1 MCIRDSVEG
10 VRQMV
15 YAQIPA
21 KILVDIAQDI
31 QNLHVAVVGINEF
44 QPVLSRG
51 AVQMYHEFQE

>member
-1 MCIRDSVEG
+1 
-10 VRQMV
+10 MV
-15 YAQIPA
+15 YGQIPA

-31 QNLHVAVVGINEF
+31 QNLHIAIGGIDKF